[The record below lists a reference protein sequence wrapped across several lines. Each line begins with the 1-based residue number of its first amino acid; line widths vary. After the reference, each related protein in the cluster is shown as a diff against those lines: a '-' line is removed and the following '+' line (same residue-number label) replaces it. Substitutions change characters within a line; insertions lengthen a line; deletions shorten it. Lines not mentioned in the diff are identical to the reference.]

1 MSAFDLFWALALP
14 VTFMA
19 LLLVGA
25 VFVEHLAPRAR
36 RSLRRLERIRR
47 GRHAMARQQAEA
59 EARHAE
65 ERRQAA
71 AWIAENCYWHQ
82 EPRQ

>member
-1 MSAFDLFWALALP
+1 MSAADLFWAIALP
-14 VTFMA
+14 VAF
-19 LLLVGA
+19 LSVLLVGA
-25 VFVEHLAPRAR
+25 VIVEHLAPRAR

-71 AWIAENCYWHQ
+71 AWIAAHCYWHQ